1 MKTKIDNLN
10 ETVDQNEENE
20 EESSKPEKQQK
31 HKKAIKDLR
40 RMSHAI
46 NLPTLSKL
54 LTQVPGGSNVVPFSP
69 NRSVSKKYTAK
80 IMSEEGQ
87 FGLTEDI
94 YASREEIKIEEER
107 SDESSKS
114 NFRYILSYQLA

>member
-10 ETVDQNEENE
+10 ETVDQNDEDE
-20 EESSKPEKQQK
+20 EEISKPEKQQK
-31 HKKAIKDLR
+31 HQKAIKDLR

-54 LTQVPGGSNVVPFSP
+54 LTQVPDSSNQLPFSP
-69 NRSVSKKYTAK
+69 NRSVSRKYTAK
-80 IMSEEGQ
+80 MMTEEGQ

-94 YASREEIKIEEER
+94 YASREGIKIEEEK
-107 SDESSKS
+107 SQESSKS
-114 NFRYILSYQLA
+114 NFRYVLSY